1 MLACSSLADL
11 KGLKQVEACLLA
23 LTEIQSVEVGTG
35 VINRPRSQTAAKLRK
50 SGRDSLCHYIATPLL
65 DYNSSPRGHFAQNIT
80 F

>member
-1 MLACSSLADL
+1 MLACSIPADL

-65 DYNSSPRGHFAQNIT
+65 DYTLVREGILHRI
-80 F
+80 